1 MPCYQVLKNKNY
13 VDLSLRRLTTQ
24 RLSQFTNIGQNLY
37 LLWKNLSCILWLYFL
52 ADFGSYRDARD
63 AEDSIAKL
71 FSKLSFYPKEYVIN
85 KPLPDVVIKQDS
97 KTHCNQ

>member
-1 MPCYQVLKNKNY
+1 VRSYELLAQY
-13 VDLSLRRLTTQ
+13 VPNDFTHRGLT
-24 RLSQFTNIGQNLY
+24 L
-37 LLWKNLSCILWLYFL
+37 ILWLYFL

-85 KPLPDVVIKQDS
+85 KPFADVVIK
-97 KTHCNQ
+97 